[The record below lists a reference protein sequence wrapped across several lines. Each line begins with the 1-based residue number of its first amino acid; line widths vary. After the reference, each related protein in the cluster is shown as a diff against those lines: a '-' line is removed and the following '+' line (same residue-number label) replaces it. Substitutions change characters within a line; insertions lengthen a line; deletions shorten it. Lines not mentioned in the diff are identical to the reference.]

1 MRRQLVELGSIMG
14 VRWSM
19 AKKKRDPEQEPKAG
33 EKSQGDRAP
42 YQKNA
47 DRDPVKSV
55 EETRDIPSQGHGAV
69 K

>member
-1 MRRQLVELGSIMG
+1 
-14 VRWSM
+14 M
-19 AKKKRDPEQEPKAG
+19 AKKKRDPETGPEAE
-33 EKSQGDRAP
+33 EKSQQDRAP

>member
-1 MRRQLVELGSIMG
+1 
-14 VRWSM
+14 M
-19 AKKKRDPEQEPKAG
+19 AKKKRGSEQEPKAT
-33 EKSQGDRAP
+33 EKSPQDRAP

-55 EETRDIPSQGHGAV
+55 EETRHIPSLGHGAI